1 MAVTEILLS
10 DPVTT
15 LVTKTNTIAS
25 NLGDASTL
33 STTATNLVAAINEIN
48 TQVNKVDSADVI
60 SLIQANAI
68 DSAEVLAL
76 IRADSGE
83 TSIMSNFQ
91 KDSARGIGFDSAE
104 GKFFIPSNVINSSM
118 LEPLSVT
125 LAKVAA
131 DAIDGTK
138 LADNA
143 VNSEHY
149 TDGSIDTIHIG
160 DLQVTTAKIADDNV
174 TEAKIGDDA
183 VSSVQLKTLSTLLIK
198 NSAGSTLKTIH
209 GAGA

>member
-25 NLGDASTL
+25 NLGDAATL

-60 SLIQANAI
+60 SLIQANAM

-91 KDSARGIGFDSAE
+91 GDSSTGVALDSSQGRFFVPTDGIDSDMI
-104 GKFFIPSNVINSSM
+104 K
-118 LEPLSVT
+118 SVT
-125 LAKVAA
+125 IRTRHLTNDLINA
-131 DAIDGTK
+131 DKI
-138 LADNA
+138 ADD
-143 VNSEHY
+143 VINSEHY
-149 TDGSIDTIHIG
+149 VDGSIDTAHIAN
-160 DLQVTTAKIADDNV
+160 DQITEALMADD
-174 TEAKIGDDA
+174 AIG
-183 VSSVQLKTLSTLLIK
+183 STQLKSVSTLLIK
-198 NSAGSTLKTIH
+198 DSAGSTLKTLH